1 MNIEDY
7 LLDGERVEKEMR
19 TEGADV
25 HKRDWDWCITS
36 ERVIK
41 HGSGL
46 LGDEEFHDISLEK
59 VSGISFES
67 SRENAL
73 LGFSLFIGITTV
85 LLRLLPPG
93 ILSELSSIAQNN
105 IFFLVG
111 LASSVLILIGWYDSK
126 MSYLQ
131 IRGHG
136 SSAKWKMEVSGSAA
150 GSKEV
155 REFAIA
161 LRKELSR

>member
-1 MNIEDY
+1 MDIEDY
-7 LLDGERVEKEMR
+7 LLDGERVKKEMH
-19 TEGADV
+19 TEGSDV
-25 HKRDWDWCITS
+25 HNRDWDWCVTS

-41 HGSGL
+41 HGSGI

-73 LGFSLFIGITTV
+73 LGFALLVGVTTV
-85 LLRLLPPG
+85 LLRLLPPDF
-93 ILSELSSIAQNN
+93 LSELTSIAQND
-105 IFFLVG
+105 ILFFAG
-111 LASSVLILIGWYDSK
+111 LGASVLLFIAWYDSK

-131 IRGHG
+131 IHG
-136 SSAKWKMEVSGSAA
+136 QDSSDRWKIEVSGSAA

-155 REFAIA
+155 REFAVA
-161 LRKELSR
+161 LRKEIAR